1 MAIKSYY
8 PGDRD
13 VFHTMRST
21 LRSWMFIYAALVAA
35 IVLASQPV
43 SVADRATTDSG
54 LRPLVT
60 DTPLGRSDI

>member
-1 MAIKSYY
+1 M
-8 PGDRD
+8 
-13 VFHTMRST
+13 FHTMRST

-43 SVADRATTDSG
+43 TVADRATIDSG
-54 LRPLVT
+54 LRPLIT